1 MSRDFRR
8 LKKEANIL
16 EVLYALGYSEG
27 GDGPKS
33 IRKMGQNYFIHC
45 PVPTHNDRH
54 MSCRCKRG
62 WSNLLCESC
71 RETIYGI
78 DLIMYETGCSELE
91 AADRLWEIEGRPSW
105 YKTIEKKKG
114 PKRLT
119 LTWEEQNLIGFHLP
133 SRVAVP
139 ESIYDSKP
147 RDLGK
152 DQVVDA
158 KLSYYDTNMEYHY
171 IVCREERSEISD
183 FMDDK
188 TYATLVLNRS
198 IIMKNK
204 LIKLYRGVEQQIQCC
219 PDNGLWQKEL
229 EDLKKKLLQL
239 QSIIDRAKAV
249 LREKVR

>member
-1 MSRDFRR
+1 
-8 LKKEANIL
+8 
-16 EVLYALGYSEG
+16 
-27 GDGPKS
+27 
-33 IRKMGQNYFIHC
+33 
-45 PVPTHNDRH
+45 
-54 MSCRCKRG
+54 
-62 WSNLLCESC
+62 
-71 RETIYGI
+71 
-78 DLIMYETGCSELE
+78 
-91 AADRLWEIEGRPSW
+91 
-105 YKTIEKKKG
+105 
-114 PKRLT
+114 
-119 LTWEEQNLIGFHLP
+119 
-133 SRVAVP
+133 
-139 ESIYDSKP
+139 
-147 RDLGK
+147 
-152 DQVVDA
+152 
-158 KLSYYDTNMEYHY
+158 MEYHY